1 MLIFLTFDELSLA
14 FGTKIFQL
22 MEITEILGYVGA
34 FLSSITFIPQVLK
47 TWKTKSARDLSMN
60 MLLIVVTSTIVWLI
74 YAFSLMLWPV
84 IIANSIIFVLGSW
97 LVFFK
102 LRHKER

>member
-74 YAFSLMLWPV
+74 YAFSDMLWPV
-84 IIANSIIFVLGSW
+84 IIANSIIFVLSSW
-97 LVFFK
+97 LVLFK